1 MSTQPETDA
10 IVRNHMLWAFGAGL
24 MPVPLLD
31 LAAVTAIQIDL
42 VQQLAKH
49 YNVDY
54 STATGKT
61 FVSALAGS
69 TLAKIG
75 ASMVKAIPGL
85 GSIVG
90 GVSMA
95 VLSGASTYAVG
106 EVVINHLEKHGN
118 FMEFDLEWAKAA
130 YNQAY
135 ERGKEVIKQ
144 ANVEQQ
150 KSRDVFAALEKLGA
164 LRDQG
169 VITEADFEA
178 QKQKLLDQLSADS
191 A

>member
-1 MSTQPETDA
+1 MSTQTEADA

-24 MPVPLLD
+24 MPLPLLD
-31 LAAVTAIQIDL
+31 IAAVTAIQMDL
-42 VQQLAKH
+42 VQQLARH

-85 GSIVG
+85 GSIIG

-106 EVVINHLEKHGN
+106 EVMIKQLAKGGD
-118 FMEFDLEWAKAA
+118 FLTLDLDWAKDA

-135 ERGKEVIKQ
+135 ERGKEVLKQ
-144 ANVEQQ
+144 TQVQEE
-150 KSRDVFAALEKLGA
+150 KSRDVFEALEKLGA

-178 QKQKLLDQLSADS
+178 QKQKLLGTL
-191 A
+191 